1 MKRIITL
8 LLLLAVGAGVAPAQ
22 IVRSQSRSITVV
34 KEEKPK
40 VVYDHNWFVK
50 AGGGIMVDDG
60 DGKNEGGTH
69 GKYDIKAGYQQ
80 QFSRVG
86 FYWGAQAGLN
96 SFCYDGRDSSGFWGT
111 QSGPAIF
118 LGPTIG
124 IKRSLGINT
133 TFDAHIGAGYAHLF
147 ASHDDGDD
155 ANRVVWELGLG
166 IWYKRFLF
174 EVEYQGSYGYVMDNG
189 VLFNIGFKF

>member
-1 MKRIITL
+1 MKKIITL
-8 LLLLAVGAGVAPAQ
+8 LLLLAVCAGVASAQ
-22 IVRSQSRSITVV
+22 IVRSESRSITVV
-34 KEEKPK
+34 KEEKPR

-50 AGGGIMVDDG
+50 VGGGIMIDDWG
-60 DGKNEGGTH
+60 RDKH
-69 GKYDIKAGYQQ
+69 GKYSVLAGYQQ

-96 SFCYDGRDSSGFWGT
+96 SFCAEGKYDVSSA
-111 QSGPAIF
+111 PAIF

-133 TFDAHIGAGYAHLF
+133 TFDAHIGAGYAHSF
-147 ASHDDGDD
+147 DSNGEEDVYA
-155 ANRVVWELGLG
+155 ANKVVWELGFG

-174 EVEYQGSYGYVMDNG
+174 EVEYQGSTEAVMDNA
-189 VLFNIGFKF
+189 VLLNVGFKF